1 MSNCCFFVVKRKTAY
16 EVRISDWSSDVCS
29 SDLAQLRNLGAAA
42 VLNTWIRG
50 KAEAIGPEH
59 RAGMNDNA
67 IPQRDTVI
75 KRNAGIQQALLTHHR
90 VRAHDATRAK
100 TSAPADAGTVFEY
113 AMRPYADIVGDP
125 GRGRDDRGGVNS
137 SRTAG
142 GSVKVEPLRQP
153 GVHQVRLA
161 SQDDVSEQ
169 RRVGKAC
176 VRTWRSR
183 WSP

>member
-50 KAEAIGPEH
+50 KAEAIRPEH

-113 AMRPYADIVGDP
+113 AMRPYADLVGDP
-125 GRGRDDRGGVNS
+125 GRGRDRSEERREGKGWG
-137 SRTAG
+137 RTFQFRVA
-142 GSVKVEPLRQP
+142 P
-153 GVHQVRLA
+153 GH
-161 SQDDVSEQ
+161 S
-169 RRVGKAC
+169 KKK
-176 VRTWRSR
+176 
-183 WSP
+183 